1 MSPAP
6 TKTVNRLPAL
16 IKKLKEHMTEEEQAL
31 LDHLVASGVDLSKA
45 DSDGD
50 GAPDIAGIKALFY
63 KDGHFSKTAT
73 FAVIA
78 NVIVLVNYALMSW
91 LAGAEITTPW
101 LKFHVPA
108 FNAADAA
115 AILAILNGAY
125 LGNNY
130 LKKTQP

>member
-1 MSPAP
+1 MSS
-6 TKTVNRLPAL
+6 TETQTVNRLPAL
-16 IKKLKEHMTEEEQAL
+16 VKKLKEHMSEDEQKL
-31 LDHLVASGVDLSKA
+31 LDHLIASGVDISKAA

-50 GAPDIAGIKALFY
+50 GMPDVTGIKALFY

-130 LKKTQP
+130 LKKNG